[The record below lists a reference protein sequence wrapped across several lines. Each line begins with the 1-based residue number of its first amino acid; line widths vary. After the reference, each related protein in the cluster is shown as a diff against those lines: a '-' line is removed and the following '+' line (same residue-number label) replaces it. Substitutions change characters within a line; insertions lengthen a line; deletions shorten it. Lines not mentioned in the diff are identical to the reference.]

1 MSDAMTDSTGT
12 VYTET
17 VVHSS
22 TEAFAA
28 DVPYQTAIVALDSGG
43 RVTGRI
49 ICDHGE
55 RVQID
60 DRVSRVEFRD
70 GVPFFR
76 KIPCN

>member
-1 MSDAMTDSTGT
+1 MRSGT

-17 VVHSS
+17 VIYSAP
-22 TEAFAA
+22 EAFVNDA
-28 DVPYQTAIVALDSGG
+28 PYQTAIVTLEGGG

-49 ICDHGE
+49 EGT

-60 DRVSRVEFRD
+60 DRVIEAETRG

-76 KIPCN
+76 KA

>member
-1 MSDAMTDSTGT
+1 MGDATGT
-12 VYTET
+12 IYTET
-17 VVHSS
+17 VIYSA

-49 ICDHGE
+49 ISEHGE
-55 RVQID
+55 RVRID
-60 DRVSRVEFRD
+60 DRVSRVEMRD

-76 KIPCN
+76 KIP

>member
-1 MSDAMTDSTGT
+1 MRTGS

-17 VVHSS
+17 VIYSAP
-22 TEAFAA
+22 EAFTRDA
-28 DVPYQTAIVALDSGG
+28 PYQTAIITLDHGG

-49 ICDHGE
+49 LGD

-60 DRVSRVEFRD
+60 DRVVEVEERE

-76 KIPCN
+76 KAPL

>member
-1 MSDAMTDSTGT
+1 MSDSTGT

-49 ICDHGE
+49 LGE

-76 KIPCN
+76 KIP